1 MWYDGIFCG
10 RLPAKLSKKKWNALE
25 NMKQKGMIEY
35 TQNEIKVVERRALVA
50 LLHHYTDGGE

>member
-1 MWYDGIFCG
+1 
-10 RLPAKLSKKKWNALE
+10 
-25 NMKQKGMIEY
+25 MKQKGMIEY